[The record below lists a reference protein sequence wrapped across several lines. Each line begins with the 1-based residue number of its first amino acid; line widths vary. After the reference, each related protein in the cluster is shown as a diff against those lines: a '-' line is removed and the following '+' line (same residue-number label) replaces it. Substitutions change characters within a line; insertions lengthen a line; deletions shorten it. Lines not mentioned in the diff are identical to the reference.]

1 VGAPEAR
8 ACVVDATHGGVV
20 LSDFLHELGLD
31 VVLVDVYGTFREP
44 RGYPVVRRAF
54 GSYDLVAVPVH
65 CGVDYGPVR
74 GPRVTH
80 HALSGA
86 LAGGL
91 KEGPLFEVTGV
102 RGKTTTATYLARILE
117 EAGHDP
123 AVSTTDESP
132 VGRPSVTPARVLEVV
147 RDCRPPYV
155 CEVSLGVTPAADW
168 AVFTGAPYDYRIAG
182 GRRSAVRAKV
192 RTIREAVEVGSR
204 VVVESREAVRVG
216 LRGPGVIR
224 VEVGPGRAR
233 APGLSLGWEPFG
245 IDFHDRCFGLAAVVA
260 VLSGL
265 ADREDVSAARGR
277 GFVRGR
283 LEPRDGGLVDVHPA
297 VNEETVEYAL
307 RVASDRWDRF
317 GVVIGGDSGGYCEE
331 VDAGR
336 VARVL
341 ERWVR
346 SGRVVGVE
354 FVGELGRRVR
364 ERLRVRVGEVPE
376 GVPVVRV
383 VRKGD

>member
-1 VGAPEAR
+1 VGPPEAR

-20 LSDFLHELGLD
+20 LSDALHELGLD
-31 VVLVDVYGTFREP
+31 VVLVDVYDTLEEP
-44 RGYPVVRRAF
+44 REYPVVRRAF

-65 CGVDYGPVR
+65 CGVDFGPVR

-80 HALSGA
+80 HALAGA
-86 LAGGL
+86 LASGV

-147 RDCRPPYV
+147 EGCRPPYV
-155 CEVSLGVTPAADW
+155 CEVSLGVTVAADW
-168 AVFTGAPYDYRIAG
+168 AVFTGAPYDYKIAQ
-182 GRRSAVRAKV
+182 GRESAVRAKV
-192 RTIREAVEVGSR
+192 RTIEEALEWGARVIVEARKG
-204 VVVESREAVRVG
+204 VRVG
-216 LRGPGVIR
+216 LRGPGVVR
-224 VEVGPGRAR
+224 VEVRPGRAR
-233 APGLSLGWEPFG
+233 APGLSLEWEPFG
-245 IDFHDRCFGLAAVVA
+245 IAFHDRCFGLAAVTA

-265 ADREDVSAARGR
+265 ADGEDVSAARER
-277 GFVRGR
+277 GFARGR
-283 LEPRDGGLVDVHPA
+283 LELRDGELVDAHPA

-307 RVASDRWDRF
+307 RVAADRWSEF
-317 GVVIGGDSGGYCEE
+317 GVVIGGDPGGYCEG
-331 VDAGR
+331 VDVDR

-354 FVGELGRRVR
+354 FVGKLGEAVRR
-364 ERLRVRVGEVPE
+364 RLEVDVGEIPP
-376 GVPVVRV
+376 GVPVVRII
-383 VRKGD
+383 RKGD